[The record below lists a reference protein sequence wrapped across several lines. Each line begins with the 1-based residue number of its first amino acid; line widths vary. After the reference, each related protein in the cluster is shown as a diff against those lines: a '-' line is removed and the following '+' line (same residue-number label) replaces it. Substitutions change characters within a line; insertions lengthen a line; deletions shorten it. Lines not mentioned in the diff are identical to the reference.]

1 MKLIIDIG
9 NTRVK
14 TALFDDSGIA
24 ELITIE
30 DLSIDFL
37 TELFSKHQNIR
48 SAIMAS
54 VREVKQEITGLLS
67 SKTRFIR
74 LDETTPLPFVN
85 KYATP
90 NTLGND
96 RVAAVAGASSLFPGQ
111 NVLVIDAGSC
121 ITYDFINA
129 TGEYLGGSISPG
141 INMRFLALNSFTGKL
156 PLINFD
162 SGRQA
167 KLTGTDTSESIL
179 SGVQNG
185 VLQEVDGIINAY
197 KQQYSEVNVVVSGGD
212 YKYFDKY
219 LKNNIFASPNI
230 VLTGLN
236 RILDF
241 NEEN

>member
-37 TELFSKHQNIR
+37 TELFSKHKNIR

-74 LDETTPLPFVN
+74 LDETTQLPFVN

-167 KLTGTDTSESIL
+167 KLTGTDTRESIL

>member
-37 TELFSKHQNIR
+37 TELFSKHKNIR

-54 VREVKQEITGLLS
+54 VREVKQEITDFLS
-67 SKTRFIR
+67 SRFRFIR

-167 KLTGTDTSESIL
+167 KLTGTDTRESIL

>member
-1 MKLIIDIG
+1 MKLVIDIG
-9 NTRVK
+9 NTHVK

-24 ELITIE
+24 ELITTE
-30 DLSIDFL
+30 NLTTNFL
-37 TELFSKHQNIR
+37 AEFASKHQNIR
-48 SAIMAS
+48 SAILAS
-54 VREVKQEITGLLS
+54 VRVVKPEVIDFLS
-67 SKTRFIR
+67 SEIRFMQ
-74 LDETTPLPFVN
+74 LNETTPLPFTN

-90 NTLGND
+90 ATLGND
-96 RVAAVAGASSLFPGQ
+96 RVAAVAGVSSLFPGQ

-121 ITYDFINA
+121 ITYDFITSAN
-129 TGEYLGGSISPG
+129 EYLGGGISPG

-156 PLINFD
+156 PLIGFD
-162 SGRQA
+162 SGRQPE
-167 KLTGTDTSESIL
+167 LTGTDTRESIL

-185 VLQEVDGIINAY
+185 VLQEVDGIIDKY
-197 KQQYSEVNVVVSGGD
+197 KLKYKDLKVDVSGGD
-212 YKYFDKY
+212 YNYFDKY

>member
-37 TELFSKHQNIR
+37 TELFSKHKNIR

-167 KLTGTDTSESIL
+167 KLTGTDTRESIL

-185 VLQEVDGIINAY
+185 VLQEVDGIINTY